1 MNPAAPSGRE
11 PGARHQPALED
22 NGRKQR
28 NKRQGA
34 GRVLKPQDVDGK
46 AASGGAWGL
55 LRAVQRR
62 NANKEG
68 KNPGLSERER
78 SEILQF
84 AKGFLY
90 ARRTGN
96 VE

>member
-28 NKRQGA
+28 NKRRGA
-34 GRVLKPQDVDGK
+34 GRILKPQDVDGK
-46 AASGGAWGL
+46 AASEGTWGL
-55 LRAVQRR
+55 FWAVRRR

-68 KNPGLSERER
+68 KNPGLLERE
-78 SEILQF
+78 F
-84 AKGFLY
+84 
-90 ARRTGN
+90 
-96 VE
+96 